1 MPLMNY
7 AKGIFAIFI
16 FGLNTLLSSMLL
28 YPFLF
33 FKVISPTQK
42 LKDKFNHWMI
52 LIGEIWI
59 SINNFTLDLTQN
71 IQWDVKGLEGL
82 QKDRSYLIL
91 VNHQTWMDIVI
102 LQYILNRKIPF
113 IRFFLKKELIYV
125 PLLGL
130 AWWALDFP
138 FMKRYSLKELRK
150 NPERR
155 KEDFETAR
163 NTGLKFRNSSVSI
176 LSFLEG
182 TRFTI
187 AKHQTQKSPYQNLLV
202 PKVGGVSAVLQGMG
216 ENFYS
221 VVDVTIIYPD
231 GVVNLLQAF
240 MGRLRHTQVI
250 IRQLDVPTNLIS
262 GDYFNDPHYR
272 QNLQSWVRNIWSEK
286 DKIISEA
293 NS

>member
-1 MPLMNY
+1 MLIMNY

-16 FGLNTLLSSMLL
+16 FGLNTLFSSMLL
-28 YPFLF
+28 YPFLV
-33 FKVISPTQK
+33 FKFISPTQK
-42 LKDKFNHWMI
+42 LKDKFSHWMI
-52 LIGEIWI
+52 LIGELWI

-71 IQWDVKGLEGL
+71 IHWEVRGLDGL

-91 VNHQTWMDIVI
+91 VNHQSWMDIVI

-138 FMKRYSLKELRK
+138 FMKRYSFKELRK

-163 NTGLKFRNSSVSI
+163 STGVKFRNSSVSI

-182 TRFTI
+182 TRFTK
-187 AKHQTQKSPYQNLLV
+187 AKHETQKSPYQNLLV

-216 ENFYS
+216 ENFYA

-231 GVVNLLQAF
+231 GVVNLLQSF

-250 IRQLDVPTNLIS
+250 IRQLEVPTNLIS
-262 GDYFNDPHYR
+262 GDYFNDPNYR

-286 DKIISEA
+286 DKLISEVI
-293 NS
+293 